1 MNQVE
6 KRFIDE
12 IDTLLSKAATFN
24 ERYNKEV
31 HRIDEQLYEDLL
43 FFATRARFVW
53 ENLQKNEFV
62 GLADSFQRTHARLS
76 KSTFHEFSDELIDMT
91 THLRITKKE
100 IEDGLF
106 FSVSELAKAEVFS
119 DFLESGKHFLNEGY
133 KDAAAIIIGGVLED
147 KLKTMCMKSGIA
159 HETADGR
166 HLTIEPLNVN
176 LRKADV
182 YNELMKKQITAW
194 SDLRNNAAHARYNE
208 YTAKQVENMYDFV
221 VDFCISY

>member
-1 MNQVE
+1 MGLV
-6 KRFIDE
+6 RG
-12 IDTLLSKAATFN
+12 LL
-24 ERYNKEV
+24 
-31 HRIDEQLYEDLL
+31 
-43 FFATRARFVW
+43 
-53 ENLQKNEFV
+53 
-62 GLADSFQRTHARLS
+62 
-76 KSTFHEFSDELIDMT
+76 
-91 THLRITKKE
+91 
-100 IEDGLF
+100 
-106 FSVSELAKAEVFS
+106 
-119 DFLESGKHFLNEGY
+119 
-133 KDAAAIIIGGVLED
+133 LED